1 MDMRASWKTT
11 QEDIAMGTILFRRSR
26 FKSAAGGKTLDV
38 RPSAAQKAKALEM
51 LVQWKSCR
59 ELRERAEARSI
70 PSSLSAGLC
79 LQLLAYFEKCF
90 PRPQ

>member
-1 MDMRASWKTT
+1 
-11 QEDIAMGTILFRRSR
+11 
-26 FKSAAGGKTLDV
+26 
-38 RPSAAQKAKALEM
+38 M